1 MKKAFIVVIILLVTL
16 GIYNVS
22 INLNFINKVVY
33 ELIDDYKQMSLDSLG
48 ESTLTDEVVVRV
60 KLDYEEFNTIT
71 NTDIAKQEKYRSEAK
86 EYYSN
91 NNEKYLS
98 NINLYNFKSV
108 YVSKYTPYIEFTYQR
123 DKYFN
128 FKQNISNEINK
139 NASIDVAYIKD
150 VTINKTGQL
159 RHAMY
164 VSGVSDNCVTNSN
177 TRTGYGIKVGVL
189 EPGLVDEDAA
199 CFSIGQVTTHIQNT
213 PLESVQEHSTYMAG
227 YIAGSDGIASD
238 AKIYSS
244 YLWGSPSEEIDW
256 LLDNGVH
263 IINMSYGDANPT
275 GEYASDSAYIDMIV
289 NNYKI
294 TMVGAV
300 GNVGASSALV
310 SNPALAYNVI
320 GVGSGNNGGYPEQY
334 SSYIEYSGG
343 PKPTLMALGTGLCM
357 ASLGGGN
364 SGTSVACAVVSG
376 IIALLMEEYPI
387 LKERPELVISTLVA
401 SAYQPEEAILM
412 PNGLTNSGGAGLIRY
427 DQFHHAYIDNSYIS
441 TNIGV
446 LQTFIFSKTM
456 FLSQNEMHK
465 FCIAWTAYTNG
476 STSSLNLTN
485 YDLYLY
491 DSNGNVVASSCS
503 TNSNI
508 ELIQYYVPTDGEYTL
523 KIKEVTF
530 VAKINE
536 KVAFSYGL
544 MPEEITYD

>member
-1 MKKAFIVVIILLVTL
+1 MKKVFIVVIILLVTL

-22 INLNFINKVVY
+22 INLNFVNKVVY

-48 ESTLTDEVVVRV
+48 ESTLTDEVVVRI

-91 NNEKYLS
+91 KNEKYLS

-150 VTINKTGQL
+150 VTINKTGQV

-164 VSGVSDNCVTNSN
+164 LSGVSDNYLTNSN

-199 CFSIGQVTTHIQNT
+199 CFSSGQVTTHIQNT
-213 PLESVQEHSTYMAG
+213 PLESVKEHSTDMAG

-238 AKIYSS
+238 AEIYSS

-275 GEYASDSAYIDMIV
+275 GEYESDSAYIDMIV

-300 GNVGASSALV
+300 GNVGTSSALV
-310 SNPALAYNVI
+310 SNPSLAYNVI
-320 GVGSGNNGGYPEQY
+320 GVGSGNSGGYPEQF

-343 PKPTLMALGTGLCM
+343 PKPTLMAYGSGV
-357 ASLGGGN
+357 SLPSISAFN
-364 SGTSVACAVVSG
+364 SGTSVSCAVVSG
-376 IIALLMEEYPI
+376 IVALLMEEYPI

-401 SAYQPEEAILM
+401 SAYQPSNAILES
-412 PNGLTNSGGAGLIRY
+412 NGLNDQGGAGLIRY
-427 DQFHHAYIDNSYIS
+427 DQFHHAYIGNEYIS

-476 STSSLNLTN
+476 STSSLKLTN

-491 DSNGNVVASSCS
+491 DSDGNLVASSCS
-503 TNSNI
+503 TDSNI
-508 ELIQYYVPTDGEYTL
+508 ELIQYYVPNDGEYTL

-536 KVAFSYGL
+536 KVAFSYGI
-544 MPEEITYD
+544 MPEKITYD

>member
-1 MKKAFIVVIILLVTL
+1 MKKVFIVVIILLVTL

-22 INLNFINKVVY
+22 INLNFVNKVVY

-48 ESTLTDEVVVRV
+48 ESTLTDEVVVRI

-71 NTDIAKQEKYRSEAK
+71 NTDIAKQAKYRSEAK

-164 VSGVSDNCVTNSN
+164 VSGVSDNYLTNSN
-177 TRTGYGIKVGVL
+177 TSTGYGIKVGVL

-199 CFSIGQVTTHIQNT
+199 CFSSGQVTTHIQDT
-213 PLESVQEHSTYMAG
+213 PLESVKEHSTYMAG

-238 AKIYSS
+238 AEIYSS

-300 GNVGASSALV
+300 GNYGQSSQLV
-310 SNPALAYNVI
+310 ANPGLAYNVI

-343 PKPTLMALGTGLCM
+343 PKPTLMALGSGLCI
-357 ASLGGGN
+357 ASLGGGD
-364 SGTSVACAVVSG
+364 SGTSASCAVVSG

-401 SAYQPEEAILM
+401 SAYQPSNAILES
-412 PNGLTNSGGAGLIRY
+412 NGLNDQGGAGLIRY

-476 STSSLNLTN
+476 STSSLKLTN

-491 DSNGNVVASSCS
+491 DSDGNLVASSCS
-503 TNSNI
+503 TDSNI
-508 ELIQYYVPTDGEYTL
+508 ELIQYYVPNDGEYTL

-536 KVAFSYGL
+536 KVAFSYGI
-544 MPEEITYD
+544 MPEKITYD

>member
-1 MKKAFIVVIILLVTL
+1 MKKVFIVVIILLVTL

-22 INLNFINKVVY
+22 INLNFVNKVVY

-48 ESTLTDEVVVRV
+48 ESTLTDEVVVRI

-164 VSGVSDNCVTNSN
+164 LSGVSDNYLTNSN

-199 CFSIGQVTTHIQNT
+199 CFSIGQVTTHIQDT
-213 PLESVQEHSTYMAG
+213 PLESVQEHATDMAG

-238 AKIYSS
+238 AEIYSS

-300 GNVGASSALV
+300 GNYGQSSQLV
-310 SNPALAYNVI
+310 ANPGLAYNVI
-320 GVGSGNNGGYPEQY
+320 GVGSGNSGGYPEQF

-343 PKPTLMALGTGLCM
+343 PKPTLMAYGSGI
-357 ASLGGGN
+357 SLPSISAFN
-364 SGTSVACAVVSG
+364 SGTSVSCAVVSG

-401 SAYQPEEAILM
+401 SAYQPSNAILES
-412 PNGLTNSGGAGLIRY
+412 NGLNDQGGAGLIRY

-476 STSSLNLTN
+476 STSSLKLTN

-491 DSNGNVVASSCS
+491 DSDGNLVASSCS
-503 TNSNI
+503 TDSNI
-508 ELIQYYVPTDGEYTL
+508 ELIQYYVPNDGEYTL

-536 KVAFSYGL
+536 KVAFSYGI
-544 MPEEITYD
+544 MPEKITYD

>member
-1 MKKAFIVVIILLVTL
+1 MKKVFIVVIILLVTL

-22 INLNFINKVVY
+22 INLNFVNKVVY

-48 ESTLTDEVVVRV
+48 ESTLTDEVVVRI

-150 VTINKTGQL
+150 VTINKIGQV

-164 VSGVSDNCVTNSN
+164 LSGVSDNYLTNSN
-177 TRTGYGIKVGVL
+177 ASTGYGIKVGVL

-213 PLESVQEHSTYMAG
+213 PLESVKEHATDMAG

-238 AKIYSS
+238 AEIYSS

-300 GNVGASSALV
+300 GNYGQSSQLV
-310 SNPALAYNVI
+310 ANPGLAYNVI
-320 GVGSGNNGGYPEQY
+320 GVGSGTSGGYPEQF

-343 PKPTLMALGTGLCM
+343 PKPTLMAYGSGI
-357 ASLGGGN
+357 SLPSISAFN
-364 SGTSVACAVVSG
+364 SGTSVSCAVVSG

-387 LKERPELVISTLVA
+387 LKQRPELVISTLVA
-401 SAYQPEEAILM
+401 SAYQPEGAVVLD
-412 PNGLTNSGGAGLIRY
+412 NGLSEVAGAGLIRY

-476 STSSLNLTN
+476 STSSLKLTN

-491 DSNGNVVASSCS
+491 DSDGNLVASSCS
-503 TNSNI
+503 TDSNI
-508 ELIQYYVPTDGEYTL
+508 ELIQYYVPNDGEYTL

-536 KVAFSYGL
+536 KVAFSYGI
-544 MPEEITYD
+544 MPKKITYD